1 MVVETSELEAG
12 RGLLDTSVVIDL
24 HRLPVASL
32 PARPAICTITL
43 AELSAGPLV
52 TDDPGR
58 RAARQAQLQR
68 VESVFDPLPF
78 DLRSA
83 REYGRIAGAIVA
95 NGRKARGARSVDLLI
110 AAVALAHDLPL
121 YTRNPR
127 DFAGL
132 ECLIELHGL

>member
-1 MVVETSELEAG
+1 VVVETLNFAAG

-24 HRLPVASL
+24 QRLPIEAL
-32 PARPAICTITL
+32 PAEPAICTITL

-52 TDDPGR
+52 TNDPDR

-68 VESVFDPLPF
+68 IESVFDPLPF

-83 REYGRIAGAIVA
+83 REYGRIAGAVVA

-110 AAVALAHDLPL
+110 AAVALAHGLPL

-127 DFAGL
+127 DLEGL
-132 ECLIELHGL
+132 EHLLEIHEV

>member
-1 MVVETSELEAG
+1 V
-12 RGLLDTSVVIDL
+12 DL
-24 HRLPVASL
+24 PRLPADAL
-32 PARPAICTITL
+32 PAAPAICTITL

-52 TDDPGR
+52 TNDPAL

-83 REYGRIAGAIVA
+83 REYGRVAGAVVA
-95 NGRKARGARSVDLLI
+95 SGRKARGARSIDLMI

-121 YTRNPR
+121 YTRNAG
-127 DFAGL
+127 DLVGL
-132 ECLIELHGL
+132 EGLILIREV